1 MVSLEEDEFEAQ
13 PKKIKFFRRYIQ
25 LLFHQFDIQFRFYFF
40 NENCPLTFIHK
51 SEGSRQYSTTQKSNK
66 IIKCLYMTATMF
78 IWCYI
83 KGYTYRTLWNEATAL
98 CFSRTHNEI

>member
-1 MVSLEEDEFEAQ
+1 MTLARIKKNQVKYYECVGWPDYQAMVSLEEDEFEAQ

-78 IWCYI
+78 I
-83 KGYTYRTLWNEATAL
+83 
-98 CFSRTHNEI
+98 